1 MRFISSLALVQLA
14 AYANFAELLDTTRN
28 NDIDQLVRLT
38 VKIKNLK
45 TLFNIEGLKNQSSN
59 LSIVYYSKMNHDK
72 LYLIQCKRIMIDI
85 NNNKFRRRK
94 CPKVVL

>member
-38 VKIKNLK
+38 VKLK
-45 TLFNIEGLKNQSSN
+45 KMLNTFQYRRFKRKIESVIESLDRQSKQNAS
-59 LSIVYYSKMNHDK
+59 
-72 LYLIQCKRIMIDI
+72 
-85 NNNKFRRRK
+85 
-94 CPKVVL
+94 